1 MLSILTQ
8 KREKYGDHK
17 IPCLFGHRRALCS
30 KYFQICR
37 NPKLLRQTLQK
48 LDGRMG
54 YPCIVRTLEWSLVI
68 GCCEQGDDISVLYK
82 ASNLQIFV
90 IGN

>member
-1 MLSILTQ
+1 MPSIFTK
-8 KREKYGDHK
+8 KRENSAHHK
-17 IPCLFGHRRALCS
+17 TPCLFEHRRALYS

-54 YPCIVRTLEWSLVI
+54 YPCVVLTLEWSLVV
-68 GCCEQGDDISVLYK
+68 GCCEQGDETSVLYK
-82 ASNLQIFV
+82 ESNL
-90 IGN
+90 